1 MSALGQNAKYSPG
14 ANVFRFTPG
23 SGHSACGLGCPKSA
37 KRRHARDLLQPLPA
51 KKEML
56 LPIEG
61 SVLVSADGVS
71 VDEMVDSVQSDESD
85 NDKVDGNDVIQQAR
99 QNQDQ
104 DACDESNDRRKM
116 FGSEG
121 HDELLGG

>member
-1 MSALGQNAKYSPG
+1 
-14 ANVFRFTPG
+14 
-23 SGHSACGLGCPKSA
+23 
-37 KRRHARDLLQPLPA
+37 LLQPLPA

-99 QNQDQ
+99 QN
-104 DACDESNDRRKM
+104 
-116 FGSEG
+116 
-121 HDELLGG
+121 

>member
-1 MSALGQNAKYSPG
+1 MGAYPSPVPSPAAKAAS
-14 ANVFRFTPG
+14 
-23 SGHSACGLGCPKSA
+23 
-37 KRRHARDLLQPLPA
+37 
-51 KKEML
+51 EMA
-56 LPIEG
+56 
-61 SVLVSADGVS
+61 SVTVSADSVS

-104 DACDESNDRRKM
+104 DACDQRYDRRKM

-121 HDELLGG
+121 HDDLLGG

>member
-1 MSALGQNAKYSPG
+1 MAYPARYSQPERKQFFGTGPSDQMSETGQKAKYSQRAIVVRCCPD
-14 ANVFRFTPG
+14 
-23 SGHSACGLGCPKSA
+23 SGHVATAAAFPFRA

-85 NDKVDGNDVIQQAR
+85 NDKVDGNDVIQ
-99 QNQDQ
+99 
-104 DACDESNDRRKM
+104 
-116 FGSEG
+116 
-121 HDELLGG
+121 

>member
-1 MSALGQNAKYSPG
+1 MLLHDDAVAHRQAKPG
-14 ANVFRFTPG
+14 AF
-23 SGHSACGLGCPKSA
+23 AAA
-37 KRRHARDLLQPLPA
+37 KAAPEIA
-51 KKEML
+51 
-56 LPIEG
+56 
-61 SVLVSADGVS
+61 SVTVSADGVS
-71 VDEMVDSVQSDESD
+71 VDEMVDSVQSDESC

>member
-1 MSALGQNAKYSPG
+1 
-14 ANVFRFTPG
+14 
-23 SGHSACGLGCPKSA
+23 
-37 KRRHARDLLQPLPA
+37 LLQPLPA

-61 SVLVSADGVS
+61 PVLVSADGVS

-99 QNQDQ
+99 QN
-104 DACDESNDRRKM
+104 
-116 FGSEG
+116 
-121 HDELLGG
+121 

>member
-1 MSALGQNAKYSPG
+1 MGFPHH
-14 ANVFRFTPG
+14 VRFPPNSDRTADIAGGPVR
-23 SGHSACGLGCPKSA
+23 A

-99 QNQDQ
+99 QN
-104 DACDESNDRRKM
+104 
-116 FGSEG
+116 
-121 HDELLGG
+121 

>member
-1 MSALGQNAKYSPG
+1 MK
-14 ANVFRFTPG
+14 
-23 SGHSACGLGCPKSA
+23 
-37 KRRHARDLLQPLPA
+37 RHARDLLQPLPA

-71 VDEMVDSVQSDESD
+71 VDEMVDSVQSDESG

-121 HDELLGG
+121 HDDLLGG

>member
-1 MSALGQNAKYSPG
+1 MK
-14 ANVFRFTPG
+14 
-23 SGHSACGLGCPKSA
+23 
-37 KRRHARDLLQPLPA
+37 RHASDLLQPLPA

-71 VDEMVDSVQSDESD
+71 VDEMVDSVQSDESG

-121 HDELLGG
+121 HDDLLG

>member
-1 MSALGQNAKYSPG
+1 MK
-14 ANVFRFTPG
+14 
-23 SGHSACGLGCPKSA
+23 
-37 KRRHARDLLQPLPA
+37 RHARDLLQPLPA

-71 VDEMVDSVQSDESD
+71 VDEMVDSVQSDESG

-121 HDELLGG
+121 HNDLLS

>member
-1 MSALGQNAKYSPG
+1 MNGNRQVVPVG
-14 ANVFRFTPG
+14 TVR
-23 SGHSACGLGCPKSA
+23 A

-61 SVLVSADGVS
+61 SVLVSADGIS

-99 QNQDQ
+99 QN
-104 DACDESNDRRKM
+104 
-116 FGSEG
+116 
-121 HDELLGG
+121 

>member
-1 MSALGQNAKYSPG
+1 MK
-14 ANVFRFTPG
+14 
-23 SGHSACGLGCPKSA
+23 
-37 KRRHARDLLQPLPA
+37 RHARDLLRPLPA

-61 SVLVSADGVS
+61 SVLVNADGVS
-71 VDEMVDSVQSDESD
+71 VDEMVDSVQSDESGD
-85 NDKVDGNDVIQQAR
+85 DKVDGNDVIQQAR
-99 QNQDQ
+99 KNQDQ

-121 HDELLGG
+121 HDDLLGG

>member
-1 MSALGQNAKYSPG
+1 MRRVRQHVRS
-14 ANVFRFTPG
+14 V
-23 SGHSACGLGCPKSA
+23 PKGDMRAICSS
-37 KRRHARDLLQPLPA
+37 LCQA

-99 QNQDQ
+99 QN
-104 DACDESNDRRKM
+104 
-116 FGSEG
+116 
-121 HDELLGG
+121 

>member
-1 MSALGQNAKYSPG
+1 MQL
-14 ANVFRFTPG
+14 
-23 SGHSACGLGCPKSA
+23 ACR
-37 KRRHARDLLQPLPA
+37 KRAMKRHARDLLQPLPA

-71 VDEMVDSVQSDESD
+71 VDEMVDSVQSDESA

-121 HDELLGG
+121 HNDLLG

>member
-1 MSALGQNAKYSPG
+1 MK
-14 ANVFRFTPG
+14 
-23 SGHSACGLGCPKSA
+23 
-37 KRRHARDLLQPLPA
+37 RHARDLLQPLPA

-71 VDEMVDSVQSDESD
+71 VDEMVDSVQSDESG

>member
-1 MSALGQNAKYSPG
+1 
-14 ANVFRFTPG
+14 
-23 SGHSACGLGCPKSA
+23 
-37 KRRHARDLLQPLPA
+37 LLQPLPA

-61 SVLVSADGVS
+61 SVLVNADGVS

-99 QNQDQ
+99 QD
-104 DACDESNDRRKM
+104 
-116 FGSEG
+116 
-121 HDELLGG
+121 

>member
-1 MSALGQNAKYSPG
+1 MNGHRETQRPSPFG
-14 ANVFRFTPG
+14 AM
-23 SGHSACGLGCPKSA
+23 K
-37 KRRHARDLLQPLPA
+37 RHARDLLQPLPA

-71 VDEMVDSVQSDESD
+71 VDEMVDSVQSDESG

-121 HDELLGG
+121 HNDLLS

>member
-1 MSALGQNAKYSPG
+1 
-14 ANVFRFTPG
+14 
-23 SGHSACGLGCPKSA
+23 
-37 KRRHARDLLQPLPA
+37 LLQPLPA

-99 QNQDQ
+99 QD
-104 DACDESNDRRKM
+104 
-116 FGSEG
+116 
-121 HDELLGG
+121 